1 MAEERVYRPMIV
13 PEHLIVSVGE
23 IIGKGADGTPVVII
37 RLSEDGC
44 AIGLPLPTARRVGK
58 AIYRAAKHYQEQID
72 EEETNN
78 EG

>member
-1 MAEERVYRPMIV
+1 MAGDKVYRPMII
-13 PEHLIVSVGE
+13 PEHLVVSVGE
-23 IIGKGADGTPVVII
+23 VVGKGADGMPVVII

-44 AIGLPLPTARRVGK
+44 AIGLPLATARRVGK
-58 AIYRAAKHYQEQID
+58 AIYRAAKRFQEQID